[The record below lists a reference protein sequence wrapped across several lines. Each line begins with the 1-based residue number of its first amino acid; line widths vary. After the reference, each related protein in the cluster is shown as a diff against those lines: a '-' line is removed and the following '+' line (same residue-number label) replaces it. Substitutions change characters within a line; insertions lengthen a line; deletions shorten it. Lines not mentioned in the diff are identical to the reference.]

1 MRYAEWRRQRVSSN
15 NNNSEPRSKKQ
26 YHRYSGILLYST
38 AFYFTSIRTRRSL
51 LLYKGHTRQSSASSP
66 LAVVTASFVRH
77 FFLRR
82 LFFFS
87 LPLSLSS
94 LLLSTLLHNF
104 NATLHSLHST
114 CSTTCS
120 TPPVPI
126 LLLLV
131 TCSTAAR
138 LFPWLTLSA
147 APLSADFPL
156 FAPRPERRTDS
167 KFLPFIIFLSTHTLT
182 LTTICF
188 CNTKYQ
194 CPPFLLLFAFFAE
207 PSPTIYCWHFGT

>member
-1 MRYAEWRRQRVSSN
+1 MRNDADRGSPVTIIIVNPDQMI
-15 NNNSEPRSKKQ
+15 RSKKQ
-26 YHRYSGILLYST
+26 YHRYSGILLYAT

-82 LFFFS
+82 LFFF
-87 LPLSLSS
+87 LFLSLSRFS
-94 LLLSTLLHNF
+94 SSPLSTLLHNF

-120 TPPVPI
+120 TPPVPV

-138 LFPWLTLSA
+138 LFP
-147 APLSADFPL
+147 
-156 FAPRPERRTDS
+156 
-167 KFLPFIIFLSTHTLT
+167 
-182 LTTICF
+182 
-188 CNTKYQ
+188 
-194 CPPFLLLFAFFAE
+194 
-207 PSPTIYCWHFGT
+207 

>member
-1 MRYAEWRRQRVSSN
+1 MRNDADRGSPVTIIIVNPDQMIR
-15 NNNSEPRSKKQ
+15 PKKQ

-82 LFFFS
+82 LFFF
-87 LPLSLSS
+87 LFLSLSRFS
-94 LLLSTLLHNF
+94 SSPLSTLLQNF

-120 TPPVPI
+120 TPPVPV

-138 LFPWLTLSA
+138 LFP
-147 APLSADFPL
+147 
-156 FAPRPERRTDS
+156 
-167 KFLPFIIFLSTHTLT
+167 
-182 LTTICF
+182 
-188 CNTKYQ
+188 
-194 CPPFLLLFAFFAE
+194 
-207 PSPTIYCWHFGT
+207 